1 MVCNFYPLLSFCI
14 ILESFSGKE
23 ATSNMVSYL
32 THQEIV
38 EVDSSLRNL
47 TYILIIITIFNL
59 SVTYTFI
66 HLYLNF
72 KHSRAVRIAETSKF
86 NVQESFLSFKKLLV
100 GFTFFSLFGIANY
113 CVYHINLYQNNNHVP
128 PLTMTINF
136 VTVFASLTF
145 IFKKK
150 KVLDFMKRRW
160 RASNINL
167 IPISNQPSRIRKKY
181 SKKIVPIS

>member
-1 MVCNFYPLLSFCI
+1 MISQIQLLECFCI
-14 ILESFSGKE
+14 ILEPFSGKE

-59 SVTYTFI
+59 SITYTFI

-72 KHSRAVRIAETSKF
+72 KHSRAIRIAERSKF
-86 NVQESFLSFKKLLV
+86 NVHESFLSFRKLLV

-113 CVYHINLYQNNNHVP
+113 CVYHINWYQNNDHVP
-128 PLTMTINF
+128 PLTLTINF

-150 KVLDFMKRRW
+150 KVLDFMERRL

-167 IPISNQPSRIRKKY
+167 VPINRKKF
-181 SKKIVPIS
+181 SNKIVPVS